1 MTPEEFQKRLK
12 AKERELKKFINDDLP
27 RHLGK
32 LAVDHFKDNFRKGGF
47 VNNGLITWDKPKRF
61 SETGITPQKY
71 GTSKCH
77 QRTIQQY
84 QLRCERQYC
93 YYTLRQRIFSNTQLG
108 RNHTQPS
115 ASYAKNE
122 KICLGYALPAI
133 SQTLYV
139 LFYPHLQGRKD
150 LVGVWLLLGCIDV
163 FSFNPTRFLKPC
175 RMLLS
180 FSSF

>member
-1 MTPEEFQKRLK
+1 MALLSVTNELFNSINYDVKGNTVIIRSDKEYSAIHNWGGTIHSQVPVTPKMR
-12 AKERELKKFINDDLP
+12 
-27 RHLGK
+27 
-32 LAVDHFKDNFRKGGF
+32 
-47 VNNGLITWDKPKRF
+47 
-61 SETGITPQKY
+61 
-71 GTSKCH
+71 
-77 QRTIQQY
+77 
-84 QLRCERQYC
+84 
-93 YYTLRQRIFSNTQLG
+93 
-108 RNHTQPS
+108 
-115 ASYAKNE
+115 